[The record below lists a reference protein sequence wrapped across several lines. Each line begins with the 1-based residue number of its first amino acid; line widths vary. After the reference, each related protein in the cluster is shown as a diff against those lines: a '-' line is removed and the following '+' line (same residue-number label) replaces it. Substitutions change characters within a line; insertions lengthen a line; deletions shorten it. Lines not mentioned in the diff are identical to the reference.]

1 MFDYFQKLLGA
12 QGLAPHGY
20 CLLWDPALIWT
31 HVISDA
37 LIGLAYFSIP
47 VVLVTFITRRKDIAF
62 SWIAWMFAA
71 FILACGT
78 THFFSIWTLWRPDY
92 GPEALV
98 KLVTAIV
105 SVFTAIALWVLL
117 PRALAVPSQA
127 QLRLVNDELLARVVE
142 RDLALAALERET
154 AERLHAETLLRQ
166 SQKMEAVGQL
176 TGGIAHDFNNM
187 LAVISGSLEL
197 LERRIGEGDPRTTRY
212 LSAASDA
219 ARRAA
224 DLTSRLLAF
233 SRRQALQPQVIAAN
247 TLVSG
252 MSELLRSSLGATI
265 RLETVLAG
273 GLWRICVDPAQLEN
287 ALLNLSVNA
296 RDAMPEGGRLTI
308 ETQNAHLDDNYV
320 ADTIGLPPGQYIMIA
335 VSDTGDGMAPE
346 VIEQAF
352 EPFFTTKDVGKG
364 TGLGLSQ
371 VYGFVKQSGGHIKI
385 YSEPGNGT
393 TVKLYLPRH
402 RGEEA
407 APAPLREEQ
416 DIPQGELSEVILVV
430 EDEPAVRQFS
440 VDALTDLGYRVLEAD
455 GAENALRLLAAHPE
469 ICLLFTDVVMPG
481 VNGAQLAQQAR
492 QARPALKILFTTGYT
507 RNAIV
512 HNGVLEPSVE
522 LIGKPFN
529 INDLARKIR
538 QILDR

>member
-47 VVLVTFITRRKDIAF
+47 VVLVTFIIRRKDIAF

-71 FILACGT
+71 FIMACGT
-78 THFFSIWTLWRPDY
+78 THFLSIWTLWRPDY

-127 QLRLVNDELLARVVE
+127 QLRLVNEELLARVVE

-154 AERLHAETLLRQ
+154 AERLQAETLLRQ

-187 LAVISGSLEL
+187 LAIVSGSLEL
-197 LERRIGEGDPRTTRY
+197 LERRMGEADPRARRY
-212 LSAASDA
+212 LNAASDA

-224 DLTSRLLAF
+224 DLTQRLLAF

-252 MSELLRSSLGATI
+252 MSELLRSSLGATVQ
-265 RLETVLAG
+265 LETVLAG

-320 ADTIGLPPGQYIMIA
+320 ADTIGLPPGQYVMIA
-335 VSDTGDGMAPE
+335 VSDTGGGMAPE
-346 VIEQAF
+346 VIDQAF

-407 APAPLREEQ
+407 APAPMRDEQ
-416 DIPQGELSEVILVV
+416 DIPQGDLSEVILVV
-430 EDEPAVRQFS
+430 EDEAAVRQFS

-455 GAENALRLLAAHPE
+455 GAENALRLLATYPE

-481 VNGAQLAQQAR
+481 INGAQLAQQAR
-492 QARPALKILFTTGYT
+492 QARPALKVLFTTGYT

-529 INDLARKIR
+529 IKELARKVR